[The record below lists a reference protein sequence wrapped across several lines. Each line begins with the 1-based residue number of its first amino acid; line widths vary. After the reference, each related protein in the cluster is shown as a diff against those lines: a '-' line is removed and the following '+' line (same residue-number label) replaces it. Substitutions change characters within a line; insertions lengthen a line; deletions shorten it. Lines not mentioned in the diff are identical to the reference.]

1 MEKKQIDMEF
11 ILKNNRAI
19 IFATVYSAML
29 FAVNFFS
36 GQLLSLVFLIPG
48 LSGLITGFTVPL
60 ILIIGH
66 YTIRR
71 YGTIT
76 LIWTIYSTAAI
87 PFLLMGPPGP
97 YKILIG
103 LTTGA
108 VFEIFVY
115 ILSKHKFGDYF
126 AFVIFT
132 FTMFIE
138 FALVFTFFIVK
149 PDKTFLLVVVGI
161 TVVFI
166 IEGLIAIYY
175 GKKISDRLIKQ
186 PYFKNL

>member
-1 MEKKQIDMEF
+1 MEH
-11 ILKNNRAI
+11 ILKNNRTI

-29 FAVNFFS
+29 FTVNFFS
-36 GQLLSLVFLIPG
+36 GQLLSIVFIIPG

-66 YTIRR
+66 HTIRR

-87 PFLLMGPPGP
+87 PTALMGPPGP

-103 LTTGA
+103 LTSGA

-115 ILSKHKFGDYF
+115 ILSKYKIGDYVG
-126 AFVIFT
+126 FVIFT

-138 FALVFTFFIVK
+138 FALVFTFFIGK
-149 PDKTFLLVVVGI
+149 PESSSLLVVVGI
-161 TVVFI
+161 SVIFI
-166 IEGLIAIYY
+166 IEGIISIYY
-175 GKKISDRLIKQ
+175 GKKISARLIKQ
-186 PYFKNL
+186 PYFQTL